1 MIKYIQIVADSNW
14 IAINNPITE
23 EIISGLKPYY
33 IIKNHNNIKK
43 KLLSYIEP
51 NNEIKSAVYF
61 GYDRVDILN
70 MINDNFKRIIFIE
83 NDLEKQELIRKLAT
97 RIEYKIY
104 NDILDYE
111 EQEKVDAII
120 MINKIST
127 FFNNNESIQKISWF
141 IKTSLKKGGKIII
154 LTLDGYKVKKLFE
167 NNDYFDEIQDNVD
180 NYKKAKL
187 TQFNLRLYGNKI
199 LNNLQ
204 EEYLTNLK
212 GLTDYFEQI
221 NIKLVA
227 ADNTTKEK
235 LLNSEEFV
243 YNQLFT
249 WIIYRSE

>member
-1 MIKYIQIVADSNW
+1 M
-14 IAINNPITE
+14 
-23 EIISGLKPYY
+23 
-33 IIKNHNNIKK
+33 
-43 KLLSYIEP
+43 
-51 NNEIKSAVYF
+51 
-61 GYDRVDILN
+61 
-70 MINDNFKRIIFIE
+70 
-83 NDLEKQELIRKLAT
+83 
-97 RIEYKIY
+97 
-104 NDILDYE
+104 
-111 EQEKVDAII
+111 
-120 MINKIST
+120 
-127 FFNNNESIQKISWF
+127 
-141 IKTSLKKGGKIII
+141 
-154 LTLDGYKVKKLFE
+154 
-167 NNDYFDEIQDNVD
+167 D

-249 WIIYRSE
+249 WIIYRNE